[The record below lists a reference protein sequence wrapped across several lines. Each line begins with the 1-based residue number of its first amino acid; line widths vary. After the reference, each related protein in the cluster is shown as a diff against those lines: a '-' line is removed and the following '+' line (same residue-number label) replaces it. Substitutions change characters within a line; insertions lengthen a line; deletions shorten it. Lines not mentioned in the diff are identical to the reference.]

1 MTEENEMLKLQ
12 TSMYHE
18 DFDKEKLEKEQERGR
33 QAELEREKLSLT
45 EQVLY
50 KNLVCCLQ
58 QDVPGVAQNVRLF
71 DLVKQKRVRKTT
83 TAISLE

>member
-1 MTEENEMLKLQ
+1 MLKLQ
-12 TSMYHE
+12 TSMHHE
-18 DFDKEKLEKEQERGR
+18 DFEKEKLEKEQERGR

-71 DLVKQKRVRKTT
+71 DLVKQQQLFRKTT